1 MTESK
6 KKAVLKSRIEQVW
19 EVVTDLSDCS
29 WRSDLQRI
37 DVLEP
42 GKTFVEYTKEGFPTT
57 FVITRF
63 EPPYRYEFTMDN
75 ANMTGTWTGLF
86 RRTDEGCEAEFTEW
100 VDVKKWIM
108 KPFVPGYL
116 RKQQEQYFTDLKAA
130 LGE

>member
-6 KKAVLKSRIEQVW
+6 KTVVLKSRIGQVW
-19 EVVTDLSDCS
+19 EVVTNLSDYS

-42 GKTFVEYTKEGFPTT
+42 GKKFVEYTKAGFPTI

-63 EPPYRYEFTMDN
+63 EPPHRYEFTMDN

-86 RRTDEGCEAEFTEW
+86 RRAGEGCEADFTER

-108 KPFVPGYL
+108 KPFLPGYL
-116 RKQQEQYFTDLKAA
+116 KKQQEQYFNDLKAA